1 MALLKIMQALFLI
14 ALLSGLLYFLS
25 ILFEF
30 DALRVR
36 APGSCAYYCELSKKQ
51 CQG

>member
-1 MALLKIMQALFLI
+1 MSLLKIVQAFFLI
-14 ALLSGLLYFLS
+14 VLLSGLIYFLS

-36 APGSCAYYCELSKKQ
+36 APGSCGYYCELSSKQ
-51 CQG
+51 C